1 MDGIDVSFWQG
12 TIDWPT
18 VAQNIDFAFI
28 RASHGV
34 TQDSQFSNYWSQ
46 ASSAGVSIGPYHYF
60 EPSDDPTA

>member
-1 MDGIDVSFWQG
+1 MKFIALFLLCLIGFSLNDGIDVSFWQG

-34 TQDSQFSNYWSQ
+34 TEDS
-46 ASSAGVSIGPYHYF
+46 
-60 EPSDDPTA
+60 